1 MAADERIEK
10 WEARS
15 AKAEKEL
22 LGLERD
28 WRLFKRLYIP
38 AFVLSLGL
46 FFWKPVVAIF
56 ALFIAGGYVFSTIWI
71 VQIRTRETKEAL
83 AEAQAHGQGLKEA
96 DAKAA
101 AAGGVVA

>member
-10 WEARS
+10 WEARIT
-15 AKAEKEL
+15 KAEKEL

-38 AFVLSLGL
+38 AFVLAFGL

-56 ALFIAGGYVFSTIWI
+56 ALFICGGYVFSTIWI

-83 AEAQAHGQGLKEA
+83 AEAQAHVQGLKEA

-101 AAGGVVA
+101 RS